1 MLRRM
6 APGPSRAISPRRSAP
21 RERLPRGN
29 FRNNALFPENPRGAP
44 LYETAFRAYIDNA
57 SRLKR
62 GLVFLTHVSKG
73 LRHGG
78 ALVSTGM
85 LEAMVAGRGAAG
97 LVKSGNKVIANN
109 DYEYAY
115 AA

>member
-1 MLRRM
+1 MRIYYLFRPLRR
-6 APGPSRAISPRRSAP
+6 
-21 RERLPRGN
+21 
-29 FRNNALFPENPRGAP
+29 
-44 LYETAFRAYIDNA
+44 
-57 SRLKR
+57 KR
-62 GLVFLTHVSKG
+62 GLSD
-73 LRHGG
+73 LRQYSTDRLYGG

>member
-1 MLRRM
+1 MK
-6 APGPSRAISPRRSAP
+6 
-21 RERLPRGN
+21 
-29 FRNNALFPENPRGAP
+29 NNDGFFVPELF
-44 LYETAFRAYIDNA
+44 A
-57 SRLKR
+57 S
-62 GLVFLTHVSKG
+62 
-73 LRHGG
+73 HGG

>member
-1 MLRRM
+1 MTIPARLLICS
-6 APGPSRAISPRRSAP
+6 ACGFIILFHAI
-21 RERLPRGN
+21 
-29 FRNNALFPENPRGAP
+29 
-44 LYETAFRAYIDNA
+44 I
-57 SRLKR
+57 
-62 GLVFLTHVSKG
+62 
-73 LRHGG
+73 HGG

-85 LEAMVAGRGAAG
+85 LEAMAAGRGAAG